1 MQRAGFALPVVDT
14 DTLRVTY
21 ADVFALMRDL
31 RRMGEANA
39 VHDRPRRALRRDTVT
54 RAAEI
59 YRDRFTHADGR
70 IPATF
75 QILTLTAWAPA
86 ASQQQPL
93 APGTAKTRLAEALD
107 TQELSTGEK
116 AAPK

>member
-1 MQRAGFALPVVDT
+1 MTSWQENPF
-14 DTLRVTY
+14 
-21 ADVFALMRDL
+21 F
-31 RRMGEANA
+31 
-39 VHDRPRRALRRDTVT
+39 

-75 QILTLTAWAPA
+75 QIITLTAWAPA

-93 APGTAKTRLAEALD
+93 TPGTAKSRLADALD
-107 TQELSTGEK
+107 AREFSTGEK
-116 AAPK
+116 AAPKK